1 MACPRRLGGKNVQ
14 SLEKSRCSF
23 LIIVVFQHILH
34 SFWNYWWCLQFW
46 LTLRQCNWICEFVN
60 LLLLFFCG
68 ASGPKTWNFLL
79 EINSTAIFCVVS
91 IRSGIVEDVYA
102 LSLWQRVLRML
113 QETLSLLMTLR
124 RYTVQFIVLH
134 NSHSELC
141 LVREKVLAHKPI
153 FCVVFFLQLVKTK
166 LQHDARVTILGHV
179 QRGGIPSAFDR
190 ILVIVLVS
198 VITRVWV

>member
-1 MACPRRLGGKNVQ
+1 
-14 SLEKSRCSF
+14 
-23 LIIVVFQHILH
+23 
-34 SFWNYWWCLQFW
+34 
-46 LTLRQCNWICEFVN
+46 
-60 LLLLFFCG
+60 
-68 ASGPKTWNFLL
+68 
-79 EINSTAIFCVVS
+79 
-91 IRSGIVEDVYA
+91 
-102 LSLWQRVLRML
+102 ML

-141 LVREKVLAHKPI
+141 LVREKVLAQKPI
-153 FCVVFFLQLVKTK
+153 FCVVFFFLQLVKTK

-198 VITRVWV
+198 VITRV

>member
-23 LIIVVFQHILH
+23 LIIVVFQRILH
-34 SFWNYWWCLQFW
+34 PFWNYWWCLQFW
-46 LTLRQCNWICEFVN
+46 LTLRQCNWICEFFVVVVVF
-60 LLLLFFCG
+60 LG
-68 ASGPKTWNFLL
+68 SSGPKTWNFLL

-141 LVREKVLAHKPI
+141 LVREKVLAQKPI
-153 FCVVFFLQLVKTK
+153 FCVVFFYSLSRQNSSTMHESRFLDMSREEESHLLLTE
-166 LQHDARVTILGHV
+166 
-179 QRGGIPSAFDR
+179 F
-190 ILVIVLVS
+190 
-198 VITRVWV
+198 W